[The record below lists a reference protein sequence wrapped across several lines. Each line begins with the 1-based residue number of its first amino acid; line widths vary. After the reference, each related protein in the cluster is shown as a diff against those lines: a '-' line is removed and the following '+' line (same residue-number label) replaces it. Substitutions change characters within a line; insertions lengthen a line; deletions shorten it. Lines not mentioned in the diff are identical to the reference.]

1 MGKFEL
7 DDAQKNA
14 VKADINSVVSAG
26 AGSGKTRVLAERFA
40 YLVAHRNR
48 KVDEILT
55 LTFTKKA
62 TNEMYGRIYKTLKN
76 IDEKYVADFYKAKI
90 QTLDSYCASV
100 VKTGAHFYGIRPDFT
115 EDDETVQETI
125 TSMALPFILKNR
137 DNTTLQQLIG
147 TRDYTEIAQEL
158 FVKPFIEYS
167 SVAFPIDFE
176 ATLEKQKDEVL
187 KSWKNY
193 SSEAYELY
201 SNLENGFNN
210 VDANKDTIFGKKMQE
225 FFIKGISEPP
235 LISEEDFTTGRSEK
249 LELFTNEF
257 SAISF
262 TSQGGVRGEAWAETK
277 SILNQM
283 RDLSGTLE
291 SLANFVYGFPIS
303 KKIIPL
309 LEDFQNQVN
318 DKKRSLGVLTFK
330 DVSDLAVLILKEH
343 PEIRFLEKQKYKSI
357 LIDEFQDNNS
367 TQRDLLFML
376 AEKKD
381 RMEKGVP
388 EVAELEPDK
397 LFFVGDEKQSIYRFR
412 GADVSVFRQLKN
424 SFQKG
429 NLELKTNY
437 RSHPALIA
445 AFNTIFG
452 GASYPPAAEKKQ
464 YLPRVFMREEYDKD
478 IPPYEAVYK
487 DVLISKQDEEI
498 VAKEKQNAY
507 SKRIHFALYNTE
519 SAPDTEENPLLD
531 NDETEA
537 YWIANKIKSLLKGEN
552 GRPPVKPS
560 DIAVLM
566 RTYSSQPTYE
576 RIFLQLG
583 IPYNT
588 EVVKGFFNDG
598 PINDLVSYLRLCIY
612 PSDTMAYST
621 VLRSPFVNLSSK
633 EAEAVLAC
641 HQNGNDLFSSSEQN
655 ALPLNSSLRF
665 RAAGIFFNKINSF
678 SKTAPITQTLS
689 KLWYEL
695 GYRYETLWNNK
706 VEMYTSLYDRLFEL
720 ARLADKNS
728 TGLGTFVD
736 SIRTYEDQDEKLDG
750 MDIPL
755 IRGES
760 VHILTIFKSKGLE
773 YPVVFICGA
782 DKRTKY
788 DSNAEA
794 VFFSKEFGISIN
806 TSPCKSFE
814 GGKSNYFFNKMK
826 ELESSQKSAEL
837 RRIVYV
843 AITRAINEVYI
854 TGKYKGDFEK
864 ADQYALNGE
873 KNPDTTL
880 NILLPVL
887 SYYSQEENKANSPF
901 TLEEIP
907 YATRASLFEQ
917 TQDARGNTENDK
929 RTLFKKAATLYSN
942 AQSVV
947 QEQLQPLYVSPS
959 QLHSEDDETSAT
971 EIPQVTK
978 DTPYPE
984 INKIV
989 ESTRIYTKE
998 YKLKQSAGE
1007 NPQLPE
1013 PKFGYNNFGTI
1024 AHAYLEAAVKKCEP
1038 DISTRDTQGLEENKT
1053 KINKVF
1059 EICTKMAE
1067 TFKST
1072 QLGKDAMSSDFHKA
1086 EYNFRSRIG
1095 NKIVKGTIDLLFK
1108 NKDGTY
1114 TIVDYKTNQTKEPDL
1129 YYNQLACYRQAV
1141 GQMIGIS
1148 PDKIKCVLYYL
1159 RFGEPVDITDKCNSV
1174 NVDKIVNTK

>member
-1 MGKFEL
+1 
-7 DDAQKNA
+7 
-14 VKADINSVVSAG
+14 
-26 AGSGKTRVLAERFA
+26 
-40 YLVAHRNR
+40 
-48 KVDEILT
+48 
-55 LTFTKKA
+55 
-62 TNEMYGRIYKTLKN
+62 
-76 IDEKYVADFYKAKI
+76 
-90 QTLDSYCASV
+90 
-100 VKTGAHFYGIRPDFT
+100 
-115 EDDETVQETI
+115 
-125 TSMALPFILKNR
+125 
-137 DNTTLQQLIG
+137 
-147 TRDYTEIAQEL
+147 
-158 FVKPFIEYS
+158 
-167 SVAFPIDFE
+167 
-176 ATLEKQKDEVL
+176 
-187 KSWKNY
+187 
-193 SSEAYELY
+193 
-201 SNLENGFNN
+201 
-210 VDANKDTIFGKKMQE
+210 
-225 FFIKGISEPP
+225 
-235 LISEEDFTTGRSEK
+235 
-249 LELFTNEF
+249 
-257 SAISF
+257 
-262 TSQGGVRGEAWAETK
+262 
-277 SILNQM
+277 
-283 RDLSGTLE
+283 
-291 SLANFVYGFPIS
+291 
-303 KKIIPL
+303 
-309 LEDFQNQVN
+309 
-318 DKKRSLGVLTFK
+318 
-330 DVSDLAVLILKEH
+330 
-343 PEIRFLEKQKYKSI
+343 
-357 LIDEFQDNNS
+357 
-367 TQRDLLFML
+367 
-376 AEKKD
+376 
-381 RMEKGVP
+381 
-388 EVAELEPDK
+388 
-397 LFFVGDEKQSIYRFR
+397 
-412 GADVSVFRQLKN
+412 
-424 SFQKG
+424 
-429 NLELKTNY
+429 
-437 RSHPALIA
+437 
-445 AFNTIFG
+445 
-452 GASYPPAAEKKQ
+452 
-464 YLPRVFMREEYDKD
+464 
-478 IPPYEAVYK
+478 
-487 DVLISKQDEEI
+487 
-498 VAKEKQNAY
+498 
-507 SKRIHFALYNTE
+507 
-519 SAPDTEENPLLD
+519 
-531 NDETEA
+531 
-537 YWIANKIKSLLKGEN
+537 
-552 GRPPVKPS
+552 
-560 DIAVLM
+560 
-566 RTYSSQPTYE
+566 
-576 RIFLQLG
+576 
-583 IPYNT
+583 
-588 EVVKGFFNDG
+588 
-598 PINDLVSYLRLCIY
+598 
-612 PSDTMAYST
+612 
-621 VLRSPFVNLSSK
+621 
-633 EAEAVLAC
+633 
-641 HQNGNDLFSSSEQN
+641 
-655 ALPLNSSLRF
+655 
-665 RAAGIFFNKINSF
+665 
-678 SKTAPITQTLS
+678 
-689 KLWYEL
+689 
-695 GYRYETLWNNK
+695 
-706 VEMYTSLYDRLFEL
+706 
-720 ARLADKNS
+720 
-728 TGLGTFVD
+728 
-736 SIRTYEDQDEKLDG
+736 